1 MKENRRMLRIG
12 FAPTRR
18 VMTTPKAFS
27 REEAIRIK
35 EEVEA
40 YIQKFPDVEWVN
52 LDTINEEG
60 LLFNVSDVEA
70 TSELFISRKV
80 DAVFF
85 PHCNFGSEE
94 AVAKVARAVGK
105 PVLIWGPRDASP
117 DENGDRLRDAQCGMF
132 ALTKVLQQ
140 FGVKYT
146 YISNCWMTDET
157 FDRGLEN
164 FLGAVSVVKAL
175 HHLRIGQ
182 IGVRPESFWSV
193 KANERELMEKFGIE
207 IVPIT
212 LEVMDEMLKANLEEH
227 KQDVLEE
234 VASLKARFPQNEYS
248 EDIWTKMANL
258 KLTIKKWCEDN
269 QLSAVSS
276 ECWKPMATIAGVSVC
291 FTFSE
296 LTGEGIPVICESDVH
311 GAISSVIAAAAG
323 RYSSA
328 TFLADLTV
336 RHPTNDNA
344 ELLWHCGVFPRALS
358 EDPNACIGFHFNRKT
373 AAVGQWELK
382 HDDVT
387 VVRFDGS
394 NGKYSCLFGHGRGVD
409 GPKTFGTYLWVEFE
423 NWPLWERRFMEGP
436 YIHHCVGVYG
446 KLAPRIWEACKYI
459 PGLEADPVKP
469 DENEIRKYLL

>member
-1 MKENRRMLRIG
+1 MKDERRILKIG

-18 VMTTPKAFS
+18 VMSTPKAFNK
-27 REEAIRIK
+27 EEAIRVK
-35 EEVEA
+35 KEVEE
-40 YIQKFPDVEWVN
+40 YVKKFPDVEWIN
-52 LDTINEEG
+52 LDTTNEEG
-60 LLFNVSDVEA
+60 LLFNVSDTDAV
-70 TSELFISRKV
+70 SEHFIKNKV

-105 PVLIWGPRDASP
+105 PVLIWGPRDESP

-132 ALTKVLQQ
+132 AVTKVLQQ

-146 YISNCWMTDET
+146 YISNCWITDVAFEKGMDT
-157 FDRGLEN
+157 

-175 HHLRIGQ
+175 THLRIGQ
-182 IGVRPESFWSV
+182 IGVRPDSFWSV

-207 IVPIT
+207 IVPVT
-212 LEVMDEMLKANLEEH
+212 LEALDEMLKENLVNYKHE
-227 KQDVLEE
+227 VLEE
-234 VASLKARFPQNEYS
+234 VDSLKKRFPKNECT
-248 EDIWTKMANL
+248 EDVWVKTANL
-258 KLTIKKWCEDN
+258 KLTIRKWCEDN
-269 QLSAVSS
+269 RLTAVAS

-296 LTGEGIPVICESDVH
+296 LTGEGIPVICEMDIH
-311 GAISSVIAAAAG
+311 GAISSVIALAAG
-323 RYSSA
+323 RYDSA

-336 RHPTNDNA
+336 RHPDNDNA
-344 ELLWHCGVFPRALS
+344 ELLWHCGVFPRVLS
-358 EDPNACIGFHFNRKT
+358 EDPDAAVGLHFNRKT

-382 HDDVT
+382 HGDVT

-394 NGKYSCLFGHGRGVD
+394 NGEYSCLFGHGRGVD
-409 GPKTFGTYLWVEFE
+409 GPRTFGTYLWVEFE

-459 PGLEADPVKP
+459 PALSADPVKP
-469 DENEIRKYLL
+469 DEQEIKEYLL